1 MLFLFF
7 ISIVFI
13 AELIIA
19 FTVFNSLFKLD
30 IKINKLS
37 EALINKRADIKDITA
52 LAKAISEQLKELSEE
67 FVDNFNEKKEEII
80 LSLVKSLMSAILFW
94 SINIKV
100 VKRLRKSKVLNAA
113 WKGLSLL
120 ENVI

>member
-1 MLFLFF
+1 MIFLFF

-30 IKINKLS
+30 IKINKFN
-37 EALINKRADIKDITA
+37 ETLINKRADIKDITA
-52 LAKAISEQLKELSEE
+52 LAKGISEQLKELSEE

>member
-1 MLFLFF
+1 MIFLFF

-19 FTVFNSLFKLD
+19 FSLFNSLLNLD
-30 IKINKLS
+30 VKINKFN
-37 EALINKRADIKDITA
+37 ETLINKRAGIKDITT

-67 FVDNFNEKKEEII
+67 FVDNLNEKKEEII
-80 LSLVKSLMSAILFW
+80 LSLVKSLMSTILFW

-100 VKRLRKSKVLNAA
+100 VKRLRKSKVLNVA

>member
-1 MLFLFF
+1 MIFLFF

-37 EALINKRADIKDITA
+37 EALINKRADIKDITV

-80 LSLVKSLMSAILFW
+80 LSLAKSLMSAILFW

-100 VKRLRKSKVLNAA
+100 VKRLRKSKVLNVA

>member
-1 MLFLFF
+1 MIFLFF

-100 VKRLRKSKVLNAA
+100 VKRLRKSKVLNVA

>member
-1 MLFLFF
+1 MIFLFF

-19 FTVFNSLFKLD
+19 FSLFNSLLNLD
-30 IKINKLS
+30 VKINKFN
-37 EALINKRADIKDITA
+37 ETLINKRADIKDITA
-52 LAKAISEQLKELSEE
+52 LAKGISEQIIELSEE

>member
-1 MLFLFF
+1 MIFLFF

-30 IKINKLS
+30 IKINKFN
-37 EALINKRADIKDITA
+37 ETLINKRADIKDITA
-52 LAKAISEQLKELSEE
+52 LAKEISEQLKELSKE

-80 LSLVKSLMSAILFW
+80 LNLVKSLMSTILFW

-100 VKRLRKSKVLNAA
+100 VKRLRKSKVLNVA

>member
-1 MLFLFF
+1 MIFLFF

-52 LAKAISEQLKELSEE
+52 LVKAISEQLKELSEE

-100 VKRLRKSKVLNAA
+100 VKRLRKSKVLNAT

>member
-1 MLFLFF
+1 MIFLFF

-80 LSLVKSLMSAILFW
+80 LSLVKSLMSTILFW

-100 VKRLRKSKVLNAA
+100 VKRLRKSKVLNVA

>member
-1 MLFLFF
+1 MIFLFF

-13 AELIIA
+13 AEIIIA

>member
-1 MLFLFF
+1 MIFLFF

-80 LSLVKSLMSAILFW
+80 LSLAKSLMSAILFW

-100 VKRLRKSKVLNAA
+100 VKRLRKSKVLNVA

>member
-1 MLFLFF
+1 MIFLFF

-30 IKINKLS
+30 IKINKFN
-37 EALINKRADIKDITA
+37 ETLIKKRADIKDITA
-52 LAKAISEQLKELSEE
+52 LVKGISEQIIELSEE
-67 FVDNFNEKKEEII
+67 FVDNLNEKKEEII
-80 LSLVKSLMSAILFW
+80 LSLVKSLMSTILFW

-100 VKRLRKSKVLNAA
+100 VKRLRKSKVLNVA

>member
-1 MLFLFF
+1 MIFLFF

-30 IKINKLS
+30 IKINKLN

-80 LSLVKSLMSAILFW
+80 LSLVKSLMSTILFW

-100 VKRLRKSKVLNAA
+100 VKRLRKSKVLNVA